1 MPVQPQGFLILFFSI
16 LAPLQAS
23 AAVSK
28 LDAPVALYM
37 KGDTDKA
44 RTKMSE
50 LEDKDLSDKERAQ
63 KYFAIGTWSLDKK
76 DYKGA
81 REALTKSLELKTP
94 QKVQA
99 NFLIGSSYKQEGDF
113 ANASRFYTKALEEQ
127 PPLNVFFQARIDM
140 ADMAIAQKQFA
151 KAADNL
157 NYVERR
163 QRGDYRYP
171 EIVWRL
177 IGIEMARNRKLQGCR
192 WARKMYASFPGHPL
206 ASEWGIDLHL
216 NKYNGEATGCVTTM
230 KEMRQRIK
238 RLLMAGAETKAKK
251 EIDTLI
257 GRVKQTNLYEVDVM
271 RAEFLDSQGYA
282 DEALSTL
289 VKYYDQQ
296 KSSFNYLM
304 LLAKVAARAGE
315 YQTAVGA
322 YSRGFQM
329 SPRSGAGKKSLFSAA
344 FLSYQIQDYDGAT
357 RKFQDFIRRFGKSG
371 LSRDA
376 QWHLAWIKYLKA
388 DYAGAEAGMSKL
400 LVEYRGR
407 GRRRRMIRDERA
419 RYWLA
424 MTELKRE
431 NWGGARE
438 LFSQM
443 SKGGN
448 ESYYGLLA
456 RYRMS
461 QIPDGP
467 LRRDLTSSKK
477 NAVEPLIAQ
486 LALPSTPL
494 PENTDTPQ
502 AAEAS
507 NADAPPEVSEENES
521 EESLE
526 AAGGADE
533 EADPAEAPEL
543 KDPAVAGQESIIIP
557 QFKENKMQERF
568 DRANSLIQIG
578 QLDWARWE
586 LYEIERRTS
595 SKIHLKPL
603 MDAYARIGSFARSS
617 YIAEIYFGFERTRS
631 NMDDKNNRQYWEA
644 TYPRA
649 YRESVDKYS
658 AKYGVDSAFVWAIM
672 RAESHYNKDAASPV
686 GARGLMQIMPYTA
699 EKVAGLLG
707 ESGYKDEML
716 LDADTNIRWGT
727 RYLGRLQKKF
737 STQIPLVA
745 GGYNAGPHRVWSWLS
760 SFGNRDMDEF
770 IEHVPFVETRNY
782 MKKVVKNYAVY
793 KSLYS
798 DTKASLSFL
807 TQPIPVKAEGKQSPR
822 ENWEVLD

>member
-1 MPVQPQGFLILFFSI
+1 MSLKGFSILLISI
-16 LAPLQAS
+16 LAPIQSFS
-23 AAVSK
+23 APSKIELPVSMY
-28 LDAPVALYM
+28 L

-44 RTKMSE
+44 VAKMNEIS
-50 LEDKDLSDKERAQ
+50 DKDLNQKEQAQ
-63 KYFAIGTWSLDKK
+63 KYFALGTWDIDKK

-81 REALTKSLELKTP
+81 REALSKSIELKTP
-94 QKVQA
+94 QKVHA
-99 NFLIGSSYKQEGDF
+99 NFLIASAYKSEGDF
-113 ANASRFYTKALEEQ
+113 ANASTYYTKALVDQ
-127 PPLNVFFQARIDM
+127 PPMNVFFQARIDM
-140 ADMAIAQKQFA
+140 ADMAINQKQFA

-177 IGIEMARNRKLQGCR
+177 IGVEMARGRRWQACR

-206 ASEWGIDLHL
+206 ASEWGIDLNL
-216 NKYNGEATGCVTTM
+216 DKYNGEATGCITTM

-238 RLLMAGAETKAKK
+238 RLLMAGADEKAKSEIATLIARVK
-251 EIDTLI
+251 KTSLYEID
-257 GRVKQTNLYEVDVM
+257 VM
-271 RAEFLDSQGYA
+271 QAEFLESQGFA
-282 DEALSTL
+282 DEALATL

-322 YSRGFQM
+322 YARGFQM
-329 SPRSGAGKKSLFSAA
+329 SPRSKLGKKSLFSAA

-357 RKFQDFIRRFGKSG
+357 RKFQDFIRRFGSSG

-376 QWHLAWIKYLKA
+376 QWHLAWIKYLKG
-388 DYAGAEAGMSKL
+388 DYQGAENGMSKL

-443 SKGGN
+443 SKGGS

-456 RYRMS
+456 KYRLT

-467 LRRDLTSSKK
+467 LRREITSSKK

-486 LALPSTPL
+486 LALPSTPI
-494 PENTDTPQ
+494 PEPLDAT
-502 AAEAS
+502 EAPS
-507 NADAPPEVSEENES
+507 SGEVSEENES
-521 EESLE
+521 EETL
-526 AAGGADE
+526 AAGADDE
-533 EADPAEAPEL
+533 EETPTSEADAPDV

-557 QFKENKMQERF
+557 QFKQAKMQERF
-568 DRANSLIQIG
+568 DRANSLIQVG

-586 LYEIERRTS
+586 LYEVERRTS
-595 SKIHLKPL
+595 SKVHLKPL
-603 MDAYARIGSFARSS
+603 MDAYAKIGSYARSS
-617 YIAEIYFGFERTRS
+617 YIAEIYFGFERSKT
-631 NMDDKNNRQYWEA
+631 NIEDKSNRQYWEA

-649 YRESVDKYS
+649 YRDSVERYAS
-658 AKYGVDSAFVWAIM
+658 KYGVDSAFIWAIM

-699 EKVAGLLG
+699 SKVAGLLN
-707 ESGYKDEML
+707 ETGYKDDML
-716 LDADTNIRWGT
+716 LDPDTNIRWGT
-727 RYLGRLQKKF
+727 RYLSRLQKKF
-737 STQIPLVA
+737 SNEIPLVA
-745 GGYNAGPHRVWSWLS
+745 GGYNAGPHRVFSWLS
-760 SFGNRDMDEF
+760 SFGSRDMDEF

-798 DTKASLSFL
+798 DAKASLAFL
-807 TQPIPVKAEGKQSPR
+807 TQAIPVKAEGKQSPR
-822 ENWEVLD
+822 ENWEILD